1 MKQLLWV
8 GIGGFLGSIARFKLG
23 GFILHRSE
31 PWNFPLS
38 TLVVN
43 LLGCFAI
50 GLLAALVEH
59 HDLFSPPTRLFL
71 FTGLLGGFT
80 TFSAF
85 AYETLAYWHQGQ
97 IGQFVLN
104 AVLNNVLCVLAV
116 ALGIWLHGAT

>member
-1 MKQLLWV
+1 MKQLLCV
-8 GIGGFLGSIARFKLG
+8 GIGGFLGSIARFKPG

-59 HDLFSPPTRLFL
+59 HDLFSPPNPTVFVYRTSRRFHHVFGIRLRGDVSL
-71 FTGLLGGFT
+71 SSRLR
-80 TFSAF
+80 
-85 AYETLAYWHQGQ
+85 
-97 IGQFVLN
+97 
-104 AVLNNVLCVLAV
+104 
-116 ALGIWLHGAT
+116 